1 MVSGSGVNQTFS
13 VTIPLNPT
21 RIRSI
26 ESDPDLQQMIE
37 QLNRYIHEL
46 DYLGTTNDTQEQT
59 KTHYF
64 SFHSIKEEYM
74 AVTFQQMIWLVTG
87 MTFGQIYLPSDY
99 TIIHNGEIIPFSYS
113 ID

>member
-13 VTIPLNPT
+13 VTMPLNPT

-64 SFHSIKEEYM
+64 SFHSIKEVYL
-74 AVTFQQMIWLVTG
+74 AVTFQQIIWLVL
-87 MTFGQIYLPSDY
+87 GQILGQTHSPSDFI
-99 TIIHNGEIIPFSYS
+99 IIHNGDNIPHFQYT
-113 ID
+113 